1 MTTCAEFL
9 ASDAVQDRAQVLAFL
24 EQHLTAEEFASYN
37 NDAIP
42 DIALTSILKGKAEE
56 IDKRIAEQKLRE
68 EAEGAWDKHVQ
79 EGDWDDAAVKV
90 VRAKVKGLGN
100 ESSLSKPKGKG
111 TVEGRWK
118 LTLYNPTYVSIAV
131 QAIEAEKK
139 RIISEALE
147 EAKPKTTGGARKA
160 KMKDEDYEI
169 KYLGDKENPQGK
181 EYKFFLESEEN
192 CDAECVIAKDQKIHD
207 AVDGAKPVK
216 EKRWK
221 AVRKNAPFAKDG
233 TCSAAITWDRAGGSD
248 VLKEFGIQGSFRMC
262 CSEAPEEGSRYCERH
277 LKSKEKKGDKFE
289 DFYDGEYKVGKA
301 KGMAWVDFLTDCC
314 GECAVQIEQ

>member
-9 ASDAVQDRAQVLAFL
+9 AGEHTRPEVLEFL
-24 EQHLTAEEFASYN
+24 EEHLSSEEYASYN

-56 IDKRIAEQKLRE
+56 IDKGIAEQKLKE
-68 EAEGAWDKHVQ
+68 EAEGAWDKLVQ
-79 EGDWDDAAVKV
+79 ERTWDDAG
-90 VRAKVKGLGN
+90 AKVIKARVKELGN
-100 ESSLSKPKGKG
+100 ESSLGLSKSKGETEK
-111 TVEGRWK
+111 RWK
-118 LTLYNPTYVSIAV
+118 LVLYNATYVSIAV
-131 QAIEAEKK
+131 EAIEAEKK

-147 EAKPKTTGGARKA
+147 EAQPKATGGARKA
-160 KMKDEDYEI
+160 KMKDEDYTI

-181 EYKFFLESEEN
+181 DYKFYLESAEN
-192 CDAECVIAKDQKIHD
+192 CDADCVIAKDQKIC
-207 AVDGAKPVK
+207 APVDGAKPVK

-221 AVRKNAPFAKDG
+221 AVKKNAPFAKDG
-233 TCSAAITWDRAGGSD
+233 TCSAAITWDRAAGSD

-262 CSEAPEEGSRYCERH
+262 CSEAPEEGGAYCERH

-301 KGMAWVDFLTDCC
+301 KGMEWSTFLNDCC
-314 GECAVQIEQ
+314 GECAVQMEQ